1 MIRELGIEFDHH
13 NTWRLVKEKEQ
24 VTSEGRL
31 EAEVDVL
38 LAVETNDEAGHI
50 HHLGKRVKKLAQVDE
65 VNT

>member
-1 MIRELGIEFDHH
+1 MAT
-13 NTWRLVKEKEQ
+13 NTATGSGDLTQASVQ
-24 VTSEGRL
+24 PPTSEGRL

-50 HHLGKRVKKLAQVDE
+50 DHLGKRVKKLAQVDE